1 MDKLKLFMVEFEV
14 PADLTAGFMRK
25 IPAHR
30 KMVHQ
35 FLAADKIVNYTL
47 AMDKSKLW
55 MVVKA
60 ETVSDV
66 EEIISELPLSP
77 YMTPIIHPLMFH
89 NSSFDLRLPA
99 LSLN

>member
-1 MDKLKLFMVEFEV
+1 MEKLFMVEFEI
-14 PADLTAGFMRK
+14 PSPLTVGFMRK

-30 KMVHQ
+30 KMVHR
-35 FLAADKIVNYTL
+35 FLADDKIVSYTL

-60 ETVSDV
+60 ETEFDA
-66 EEIISELPLSP
+66 EAIIAELPLSS

-89 NSSFDLRLPA
+89 NNSFDLRLPA

>member
-1 MDKLKLFMVEFEV
+1 MVEFDI
-14 PADLTAGFMRK
+14 PSNLTAGFMRK

-35 FLAADKIVNYTL
+35 FLAEDKIVNYTL
-47 AMDKSKLW
+47 AMDKSKIW

-60 ETVSDV
+60 ETEFDA
-66 EEIISELPLSP
+66 ETIIAELPLSM
-77 YMTPIIHPLMFH
+77 YMIPIIHPLMFH